1 MHVYITWKEDDMK
14 QLTPQVDQEKKYSRQ
29 RNLDLLFSR
38 ESDYGS
44 AKQVVLIGYRQQTL
58 VTLVTL
64 LVEQLNK
71 VPSVEQQKEIPPQD
85 TTITGSNKHMYQ
97 LILSIIYVIWV
108 FIKRVSVIRIL
119 WIISKYL
126 GAF

>member
-44 AKQVVLIGYRQQTL
+44 AKQVVLIGCRQQTL
-58 VTLVTL
+58 VSLVTL

-71 VPSVEQQKEIPPQD
+71 VPSVEQQMEIPPQD
-85 TTITGSNKHMYQ
+85 TTITACNKHMYQ

-108 FIKRVSVIRIL
+108 FIKRVYVIRIL